1 MSWSTCHLNIWNH
14 LEYLDNVEVT
24 VFVGVFFLSP
34 GTTFP
39 LGMQREMQWNNSVMH
54 DVQWIIGLNE

>member
-1 MSWSTCHLNIWNH
+1 MSWSTCHLNNWNH

-24 VFVGVFFLSP
+24 VFVGVFFSP
-34 GTTFP
+34 GTTTFA
-39 LGMQREMQWNNSVMH
+39 LGMQREVQWNNSVMH